1 MVIIMTGKWVKELL
15 EKNPNLTLPI
25 IENTGKEVFAEL
37 NRRWDALL
45 TFLNSKK
52 KLRVCIE
59 PAEFSAA
66 KINEAKNLYYAGNFG
81 QASDCMHEVISHLQ
95 TCGCNHLISVLSSLY
110 IDEEAKHWFRAREGT
125 LFPFA
130 KEE

>member
-25 IENTGKEVFAEL
+25 IANTGKEVFAEL

-66 KINEAKNLYYAGNFG
+66 TN
-81 QASDCMHEVISHLQ
+81 Q
-95 TCGCNHLISVLSSLY
+95 CGDVS
-110 IDEEAKHWFRAREGT
+110 K
-125 LFPFA
+125 
-130 KEE
+130 